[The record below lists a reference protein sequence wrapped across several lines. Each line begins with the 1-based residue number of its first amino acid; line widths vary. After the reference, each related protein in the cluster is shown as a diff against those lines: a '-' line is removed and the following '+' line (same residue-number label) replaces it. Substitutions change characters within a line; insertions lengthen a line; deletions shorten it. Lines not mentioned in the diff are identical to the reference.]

1 MAAITLKDLMD
12 PLTKIAAAT
21 EKTSQKIDALIT
33 SVVSGPGA
41 SLNQELITEL
51 KSQTDLLRT
60 IASNTKS
67 GGVLNVEGKEINKD
81 KLKEGAAAI
90 KLLGGGAASLAMG
103 LLTFMLVPKG
113 VVKKFTT
120 TVEDLMTAFD
130 NIDPTKVEKGAQAFG
145 VISESIGKF
154 AKGLAMAGVLF
165 IPAMIGTSLIQ
176 ISLKLLMPT
185 FEMLG
190 DSEKNIDKGAKV
202 LDLIGGSLAKFTKG
216 LILAAIGATI
226 GILFTPVIV
235 LSMLLIGGAFALLG
249 KLDKFIRPGAETL
262 GVMSRS
268 LIMFSVGL
276 VTFALASMFIL
287 VKPVILMAMVA
298 SLVLVGGAMSLLG
311 LLSSPIK
318 KGAIALALVGV
329 SLAVFSIGYA
339 IFALATA
346 DISLEQIGTQAA
358 LLVGIGLVFSLAGL
372 AFKFIALGA
381 LSFIAMGA
389 GLAIFSLGYLPFA
402 AVMKDTTMEDIGIQ
416 LALLLGLGLE
426 FAAAGLGA
434 VAIIPGAAAFAAI
447 GGALWALSKGL
458 TAFKGINFDKTD
470 AENLTL
476 TLSGIKT
483 AFLGTDSSKET
494 GVKGFFSKVGGAI
507 TGAVDAVR
515 MLEAAAG
522 FTAAGIAL
530 LTLSKGLSAFKS
542 VKWNDDLSKE
552 LVTMLNGVTTAFA
565 LAGSNEPVPSTSF
578 FGQMFGFKRSS
589 VEEGIKSVK
598 GAGKALVD
606 IVKGL
611 EAFQSMVEK
620 KIDWAELGEA
630 ITKSVGFVQTAFSAI
645 AVDDKGNDQ
654 NVQAGGFFGSLLGIK
669 KNKVAEGIASVKGA
683 GKALVDIVKGL
694 EAFQSM
700 VEKKIEWDDLGNAI
714 IKSVGFVQTAFVAVA
729 KEENVEAGGF
739 FGSLLGIKKNK
750 VAEGIAS
757 VKGAGKELTNI
768 AEGLKSFQ
776 DMLKKEVDF
785 SPEGDLAI
793 GVTGA
798 LGFVGSAFASIAEKR
813 QEKKVGIGFLSIKWD
828 QNKVDKGIRAVKGAG
843 IELTNIAKGLQT
855 FADLKDPKT
864 VAKGIED
871 IFTSIGDTFTFYYEK
886 PKFKG
891 QLDHMKGFITEISDN
906 AKKGFID
913 KAANGMKEI
922 AKAVN
927 SIDSLKAEAFANLFK
942 GAGELTNNQAAFS
955 ALLEAVE
962 DIREAL
968 SVGNIDNTVTT
979 LGGASASPVAAE
991 DDKLTPLLN
1000 SINSSLARLNGTMS
1014 SLPAQIQSI
1023 KIVIPD

>member
-60 IASNTKS
+60 IAGNTKS

-202 LDLIGGSLAKFTKG
+202 LDLIGGSLAKFTRG

-262 GVMSRS
+262 GVMGRS

-346 DISLEQIGTQAA
+346 DISLEQIGIQAA
-358 LLVGIGLVFSLAGL
+358 VLVGMGLAFGLAGL

-389 GLAIFSLGYLPFA
+389 GLAVFSLGYLPFA

-434 VAIIPGAAAFAAI
+434 PFILAGAAAFAAV
-447 GGALWALSKGL
+447 GGAFLLLAPGLSAIKKIDFTEADSLKLSTML
-458 TAFKGINFDKTD
+458 T
-470 AENLTL
+470 
-476 TLSGIKT
+476 GIKSS
-483 AFLGTDSSKET
+483 FLGGDTANE
-494 GVKGFFSKVGGAI
+494 GFFKKVGGAI
-507 TGAVDAVR
+507 TGGIDSVR

-522 FTAAGIAL
+522 FAAAGGAL
-530 LTLSKGLSAFKS
+530 TILSKGLISFKNIQ
-542 VKWNDDLSKE
+542 WNDELSKE

-565 LAGSNEPVPSTSF
+565 LGAGEQVPSTSF
-578 FGQMFGFKRSS
+578 FGQVFGFKSTK
-589 VEEGIKSVK
+589 VAEGVQSVK
-598 GAGKALVD
+598 GAGKALID

-611 EAFQSMVEK
+611 EAFQSMVDK
-620 KIDWAELGEA
+620 NINWDSLGSA
-630 ITKSVGFVQTAFSAI
+630 IIKSVGFVQDAFSKVASEGN
-645 AVDDKGNDQ
+645 VD
-654 NVQAGGFFGSLLGIK
+654 AGGFFGSLLGIK
-669 KNKVAEGIASVKGA
+669 KNKVAEGITSVQGA
-683 GKALVDIVKGL
+683 GKELTNIVTGL
-694 EAFQSM
+694 MSFQEM
-700 VEKKIEWDDLGNAI
+700 VEQKINWDNLGLAI
-714 IKSVGFVQTAFVAVA
+714 SKSVGFVQSAFAA
-729 KEENVEAGGF
+729 IGGEDNVKAGGF
-739 FGSLLGIKKNK
+739 FGSLLGIKKNQ
-750 VAEGIAS
+750 VAEGISS

-768 AEGLKSFQ
+768 AAGLKSFQ
-776 DMLKKEVDF
+776 DMIDQDINFDNL
-785 SPEGDLAI
+785 GLAI
-793 GVTGA
+793 KNSISLIGDAFAIIG
-798 LGFVGSAFASIAEKR
+798 GKEQSDSAFF
-813 QEKKVGIGFLSIKWD
+813 GLMKWD
-828 QNKVDKGIRAVKGAG
+828 ENLVKKGIDNVKGAG
-843 IELTNIAKGLQT
+843 KELTNIAQGLQS
-855 FADLKDPKT
+855 FANLKEPT
-864 VAKGIED
+864 AIANSIRD
-871 IFTSIGDTFTFYYEK
+871 IFTSVGDTFTFYYEK
-886 PKFKG
+886 PKFKS
-891 QLDHMKGFITEISDN
+891 QLDHMKGFVTEISNN
-906 AKKGFID
+906 AKNGYID
-913 KAANGMKEI
+913 KAAKGMDSI

-927 SIDSLKAEAFANLFK
+927 SIDQVKAEAFANLFK
-942 GAGELTNNQAAFS
+942 GAGDLTNNQAAFS

-968 SVGNIDNTVTT
+968 AGSGAAPQPAVTATPGTTPPANQSGLQPTLNNINAA
-979 LGGASASPVAAE
+979 LG
-991 DDKLTPLLN
+991 
-1000 SINSSLARLNGTMS
+1000 RLNGTMS
-1014 SLPAQIQSI
+1014 SLPAAIQSI
-1023 KIVIPD
+1023 KIVVPE